1 MFGAIVM
8 VMQIAGLVVA
18 FMVMAI
24 IIARNWNQDRT
35 LSYAYGAGLLA
46 CVVFAVFVWLAA
58 MHGQL
63 R

>member
-18 FMVMAI
+18 FMVMAT

-35 LSYAYGAGLLA
+35 VSYAYAAGLLI
-46 CVVFAVFVWLAA
+46 CVVFAVFAWLAA
-58 MHGQL
+58 THGQL